1 MVFHVVGTTTL
12 IVIST
17 DQNRKGDAN
26 IIVLFSIFNVLLTC
40 VLRSIPRS
48 SSHHALENNDLQRAM
63 DVLEDVEAL
72 SEHQRKKWKLAR

>member
-1 MVFHVVGTTTL
+1 MTCFLFQCVTL
-12 IVIST
+12 
-17 DQNRKGDAN
+17 
-26 IIVLFSIFNVLLTC
+26 LFC